1 MIQVDKN
8 TTVKI
13 LKIRRPKIF
22 AAITLSFEQDGFT
35 EDWCVQNVQTKW
47 QTVRPWS
54 GPALFVQTYLSKNL
68 GSLQYRECQ
77 SR

>member
-13 LKIRRPKIF
+13 QKIRTPKIF

-47 QTVRPWS
+47 QLDPDLGLHCLPRPTC
-54 GPALFVQTYLSKNL
+54 PKI
-68 GSLQYRECQ
+68 
-77 SR
+77 